1 MGALALLEVKVS
13 PPWMQ
18 FRLLSIHPRWVLQV
32 RQLRHFL
39 EVLALRVEALGCGEK
54 DGLTA
59 VRIWSSRHVAMT
71 LVVSRLLLSSGTKRS
86 MRQLGSMW
94 WDRLLGRTDVG
105 VISRHCRVELGLS
118 EFIFKVHDT
127 LQCMIYV

>member
-1 MGALALLEVKVS
+1 MDAVPSAFDTPQLGATGTPAKAVPGGS
-13 PPWMQ
+13 G
-18 FRLLSIHPRWVLQV
+18 ITG
-32 RQLRHFL
+32 
-39 EVLALRVEALGCGEK
+39 GCGEK

-59 VRIWSSRHVAMT
+59 VRIWSSRHVAMA
-71 LVVSRLLLSSGTKRS
+71 LIVSRLLLSSGTKRS